1 MSTGTGK
8 VIPGLEGVLAFES
21 SIAYIDGSVPELSFR
36 GYRIQDIA
44 QTLIFEETAFL
55 LWHDR
60 IPSGSELEGFREE
73 LAGLRAIPGAL
84 VDVLKAAPHSAHP
97 MATLRTAV
105 SILGALDP
113 DAEDL
118 SPEDNLRKA
127 KSLTAKLATIV
138 AAEARISAG
147 RDPIV
152 PDPALGHTANYYYML
167 TGDEPDDTVRQTF
180 EAFMVLYSEHETN
193 ASTFASRVVAGT
205 QSDLYSAVVAGIG
218 AIKGPL
224 HGGAIDEAM
233 KMFLEI
239 GSADKAA
246 AYVDGALAARR
257 RLPGFGHR
265 VYRAGDP
272 RASELRGMARD
283 LGEAMGDE
291 RWFDVAE
298 AAERRMQETKD
309 IIPNVD
315 YFAAIVLYQIG
326 FSMSRMTNVVT
337 SARIVGWTAHIME
350 QYANNRLIRPRA
362 LYTGRRDRKLQR

>member
-1 MSTGTGK
+1 MSTETGQ
-8 VIPGLEGVLAFES
+8 VISGLEGVLAFES
-21 SIAYIDGSVPELSFR
+21 SIAHIDGSVPELSFR

-44 QTLIFEETAFL
+44 QTLSFEETAFL
-55 LWHDR
+55 LWQDR
-60 IPSGSELEGFREE
+60 VPSASELKAFRGE
-73 LAGLRAIPGAL
+73 LAGLRGMPGAV
-84 VDVLKAAPHSAHP
+84 VDVLRAAPDSAHP
-97 MATLRTAV
+97 MSTLRTAV
-105 SILGALDP
+105 SVLGALDT

-118 SPEDNLRKA
+118 SPEDNLRKS

-138 AAEARISAG
+138 AAEARMSAG
-147 RDPIV
+147 RDPIE

-167 TGDEPDDTVRQTF
+167 TGDEPDDTVRRAF
-180 EAFMVLYSEHETN
+180 EAFLVLYSEHETN
-193 ASTFASRVVAGT
+193 ASTFASRVVTGT

-272 RASELRGMARD
+272 RVAELRGMAQD
-283 LGEAMGDE
+283 LGKAVGDE
-291 RWFDVAE
+291 RWFDVAQ
-298 AAERRMQETKD
+298 AAERRMQETKG
-309 IIPNVD
+309 IIANVD

-326 FSMSRMTNVVT
+326 FPMSRMTNVVT
-337 SARIVGWTAHIME
+337 SARIAGWTAHIME

-362 LYTGRRDRKLQR
+362 LYTGNRDRKLQR